1 MILHSKFKPPL
12 YRILLERIG
21 FESLMK
27 FAKET
32 APTLKTSIAWTKQI
46 KNVEKARRRRE
57 RVCKNSEIGD
67 QLDGKIVND
76 EGKAGR
82 RSTAKSSI
90 SLSTTSTR
98 RTNSRTGTMIS
109 GKTKT
114 AYADSIFSA
123 LFHEDDDEDNDQTV
137 VDTKERQKSQVNS
150 HF

>member
-1 MILHSKFKPPL
+1 
-12 YRILLERIG
+12 
-21 FESLMK
+21 MK

-67 QLDGKIVND
+67 QLDGKIGND
-76 EGKAGR
+76 GGMGGR

-90 SLSTTSTR
+90 SLSTTTTR
-98 RTNSRTGTMIS
+98 RTKSRTGTMIS

-123 LFHEDDDEDNDQTV
+123 LFHDDDDEDDNDQTV
-137 VDTKERQKSQVNS
+137 VDKKESQKNQVNS